1 MEVVNDPIVVKIR
14 SESNSEDDV
23 SDIGFQCDQCPGVYK
38 TKKKL
43 KQHKARIHSDKKFL
57 CSTCGFEVVGQKN
70 YKNHIRQHQSK
81 VQCPLCNK
89 DFSQRCLDKHVEKC
103 KGPQQ
108 KKKRENK
115 YFCER
120 CGFGTKSQKQLDRHI
135 KTHDK
140 VHVRKVHE
148 CEDCGYWTHHLGH
161 MKRHEERCV
170 EKKKKIP
177 PSVVTNKT
185 LEELFSES
193 HVSISDF
200 NNIVKFFRDQFGDHF
215 FETGASK
222 VISEYCKSMN
232 HLSTCETVEFE
243 EKENGKKFHST
254 LAYMSDIKGFVSE
267 VITGRGL
274 KSPRMVIGADYG
286 QNKLLV
292 TCSFYD
298 EEDPNAKCNGKLP
311 SAPQSSFLLASADL
325 VPETYLNLEKI
336 FKKLGFP
343 LDMPNLR

>member
-1 MEVVNDPIVVKIR
+1 M
-14 SESNSEDDV
+14 
-23 SDIGFQCDQCPGVYK
+23 
-38 TKKKL
+38 
-43 KQHKARIHSDKKFL
+43 
-57 CSTCGFEVVGQKN
+57 
-70 YKNHIRQHQSK
+70 
-81 VQCPLCNK
+81 
-89 DFSQRCLDKHVEKC
+89 
-103 KGPQQ
+103 
-108 KKKRENK
+108 
-115 YFCER
+115 
-120 CGFGTKSQKQLDRHI
+120 
-135 KTHDK
+135 
-140 VHVRKVHE
+140 
-148 CEDCGYWTHHLGH
+148 
-161 MKRHEERCV
+161 
-170 EKKKKIP
+170 
-177 PSVVTNKT
+177 
-185 LEELFSES
+185 EELFSES

-325 VPETYLNLEKI
+325 VPETHLNISKI
-336 FKKLGFP
+336 FEKLGFP
-343 LDMPNLR
+343 LDLPNLR